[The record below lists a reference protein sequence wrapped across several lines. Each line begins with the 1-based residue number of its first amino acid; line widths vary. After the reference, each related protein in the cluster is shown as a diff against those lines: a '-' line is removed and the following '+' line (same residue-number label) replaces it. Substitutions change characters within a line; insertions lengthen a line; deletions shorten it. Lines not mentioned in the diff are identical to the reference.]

1 MNGSVVLRVLTGAA
15 LVGVAVV
22 HLRIAG
28 TYSGLGNHPVSLG
41 DQFYAQAAIAFVLT
55 AVLLVRPRLLVW
67 VAAALF
73 AAGSLAV
80 LVYSR
85 YRTIPIPGV
94 PGGFQESWAAP
105 SAKLA
110 AAFETAAL
118 VFALLGAAVTSTRRR
133 GARVPM
139 HRHTR
144 RPGLGRGVRVSRG
157 HG

>member
-1 MNGSVVLRVLTGAA
+1 VEQSTSGAVVNGSLVLRVLTGAA

-28 TYSGLGNHPVSLG
+28 TYNGLGDHPFSLG
-41 DQFYAQAAIAFVLT
+41 DLFKAQAVIAFGLT
-55 AVLLVRPRLLVW
+55 AALLVRPHLLVW
-67 VAAALF
+67 LAAAVF

-85 YRTIPIPGV
+85 YRTIPIPDV

-110 AAFETAAL
+110 AAYEAAAL
-118 VFALLGAAVTSTRRR
+118 VLALLGATLTRRR
-133 GARVPM
+133 NAP
-139 HRHTR
+139 
-144 RPGLGRGVRVSRG
+144 
-157 HG
+157 